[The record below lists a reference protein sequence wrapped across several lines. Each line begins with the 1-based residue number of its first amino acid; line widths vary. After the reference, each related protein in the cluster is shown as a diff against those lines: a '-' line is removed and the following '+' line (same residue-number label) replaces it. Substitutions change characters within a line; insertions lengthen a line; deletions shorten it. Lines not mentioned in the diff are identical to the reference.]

1 MDCVALINEEN
12 MISGADDKYVSKLP
26 FSGDKIRQH
35 FVLLQIVFVCC

>member
-26 FSGDKIRQH
+26 FSVDKIKQN
-35 FVLLQIVFVCC
+35 FVFLQIVCVSC